1 MLIPRPLGVSYKVSF
16 HNSPVVTIVTKLTK
30 LFTAEASH
38 TFHIPGL
45 PGEHEEESGVSWAEA
60 DWGTKVRRRQLVS
73 RG

>member
-1 MLIPRPLGVSYKVSF
+1 MLIPRPLGVSYQVSF
-16 HNSPVVTIVTKLTK
+16 HNSPVGIVTKLTK

-60 DWGTKVRRRQLVS
+60 DWRTKGRRRQLVS
-73 RG
+73 SG